1 MSNTYIVWHPT
12 TCTIMLLWSSIPMV
26 LYKEFWKYGFIRTKM
41 NKITLETQFLYKDF
55 LEILKESSSLQWR
68 HNEHSG
74 VQNHLRLD
82 CLLYRLFRCRSKK
95 TPKFRVTSLC
105 EGNSPGTDEFPTQR
119 ASNEENVSI
128 WWRHHVTWCIQKQ
141 ISFHHWMT
149 YTRLFESFDLYSI
162 WIIVMLVWR
171 SCILLRYIFHDD
183 TLLALC
189 SGNSPVTGEFHS
201 QRPVTQSFDVFF
213 DLSLSNPSRRRWFE
227 TPSRSL

>member
-1 MSNTYIVWHPT
+1 MDLVQEIQNFCARIIYDNYHYINTRGIDLVKLLKLQTILERRYYFLGVLMSTTYIVWHPT

-55 LEILKESSSLQWR
+55 LDILKESSSLQWR
-68 HNEHSG
+68 HNEHNG

-82 CLLYRLFRCRSKK
+82 CLICTWTNGRVKK
-95 TPKFRVTSLC
+95 TPKFRVTGLC

-128 WWRHHVTWCIQKQ
+128 WWRYHVTWCIQKQ

-149 YTRLFESFDLYSI
+149 YTRLF
-162 WIIVMLVWR
+162 
-171 SCILLRYIFHDD
+171 
-183 TLLALC
+183 
-189 SGNSPVTGEFHS
+189 
-201 QRPVTQSFDVFF
+201 
-213 DLSLSNPSRRRWFE
+213 
-227 TPSRSL
+227 